1 MKKKIINCIY
11 FIFLFLS
18 FLSVSGCS
26 DLNVPEV
33 PDVEQGFCVVKGD
46 VGQENSISR
55 QASPV
60 FVSSKYSYII
70 KAFQGDDENNSV
82 EVTTNERSFV
92 MKLRYGTWNFRAI
105 VKYDGKEILTEL
117 ISGKEISSET
127 ENISFSKFSH
137 SLGAG
142 TVKLQ
147 INKASGSTASKILC
161 VWNDDVNEYTQTVSA
176 GGIFNMIDDLRKFS
190 ADGKIPSGN
199 YKVRF
204 YIKDSA
210 GNNKGIFIENITVYA
225 EQATTRFFD
234 TSMNYINSQGQIEL
248 TPEIETPVRNNY
260 HVSSD
265 GKEYGT
271 GSKSSPLKTI
281 QKAVDIIEAVNDGV
295 SKYTITIISPIKAG
309 ENEGN
314 LVSALDSVKVLAV
327 INPSKKLNLD
337 ILGKGNLISGENNS
351 LRGFYIG
358 KNANVNLNSIYLSNF
373 DSSAIGSGFYI
384 DGDCN
389 LGGLS
394 NIAGEIFLSEGKT
407 ISVDSSFSES
417 SENEIQLT
425 FPENNGEYTE
435 ERNVLSG
442 ENLSAII
449 NFFKIK
455 NDSSGNAYKLTDEGK
470 LIIDDGSDLLPSI
483 SSVLDGLN
491 IFDGMNNP
499 FNSGASEYAVKTAD
513 ELKKLGQITQYV
525 AIGINIKLLKNID
538 LGCDESNPF
547 TPIGANMAYKGTFD
561 GNGKT
566 VSGLYVKN
574 NQYSGL
580 FGKLNG
586 ATIKNLTVE
595 GTVVGSDT
603 KGTGGIAATLTVNST
618 ISDCVSKVYVSSEKG
633 CTGGICGDIKK
644 GKIINCINIG
654 SVYVNGASASGIG
667 GIAGQI
673 EDSSSEIYNCANLG
687 DVKGHSNVGGIT
699 GTYSAGNIKNCYN
712 AGSVSIID
720 SSNSTYGAITG
731 DKRLETDIYYY
742 NESCSKAFGQYEDT
756 TGAFILDQITTLQS
770 VQTLLD
776 SWIDENQSDSEIV
789 YKKWKDTFTFNKNGI
804 DFPVCIKCE

>member
-18 FLSVSGCS
+18 FLSLSGCC
-26 DLNVPEV
+26 DLDSPVVPEI
-33 PDVEQGFCVVKGD
+33 EQGFCVVKGD
-46 VGQENSISR
+46 VGNENSLNR

-70 KAFQGDDENNSV
+70 KAFQGDNENNSV

-117 ISGKEISSET
+117 ISGKVINSET

-137 SLGAG
+137 SPGAG
-142 TVKLQ
+142 TVNLQ
-147 INKASGSTASKILC
+147 IKKGNGSTASKILC

-176 GGIFNMIDDLRKFS
+176 GGIFNMIDDLRMFS

-210 GNNKGIFIENITVYA
+210 GNNKGIFIENITVYSG
-225 EQATTRFFD
+225 QATTRFFD
-234 TSMNYINSQGQIEL
+234 TSMNYINSLGQIEL
-248 TPEIETPVRNNY
+248 TSEIETPVRNNY

-271 GSKSSPLKTI
+271 GSMSSPIKTI

-337 ILGKGNLISGENNS
+337 ILGEGNLISGENNP

-358 KNANVNLNSIYLSNF
+358 KNAHVTLNSIYLSNF
-373 DSSAIGSGFYI
+373 DSSAAGSGIYI
-384 DGDCN
+384 DGDCT
-389 LGGLS
+389 LS
-394 NIAGEIFLSEGKT
+394 NPSGIFGEIFLSEGKT
-407 ISVDSSFSES
+407 ISVDSSFSITTG
-417 SENEIQLT
+417 NIIQFN
-425 FPENNGEYTE
+425 FPETNGEFTE
-435 ERNVLSG
+435 DRNVLAG
-442 ENLSAII
+442 ENLSSKI

-455 NDSSGNAYKLTDEGK
+455 NDSSGNAYKLNDEGK

-483 SSVLDGLN
+483 SSVLEGLS
-491 IFDGMNNP
+491 ISSGMTDP
-499 FNSGASEYAVKTAD
+499 FSQSEYVVKTAD

-525 AIGINIKLLKNID
+525 TISINIKLMKNID
-538 LGCDESNPF
+538 LGCNDSNPF
-547 TPIGANMAYKGTFD
+547 TPIGASMAYKGTFD

-566 VSGLYVKN
+566 VSGLYVKE

-586 ATIKNLTVE
+586 AIIKNLTVE
-595 GTVVGSDT
+595 GTVVGSNI

-618 ISDCVSKVYVSSEKG
+618 ISDCVSKVAVSSDKG
-633 CTGGICGDIKK
+633 CTGGICGEIKK
-644 GKIINCINIG
+644 GKIINCINTG
-654 SVYVNGASASGIG
+654 SVYVNGTTASGIG
-667 GIAGQI
+667 GIAGII
-673 EDSSSEIYNCANLG
+673 EDSLSAIYNCANLG
-687 DVKGHSNVGGIT
+687 NIKGHTNVGGIT
-699 GTYSAGNIKNCYN
+699 GTYSDGNIQNCYN
-712 AGSVSIID
+712 AGNVSLID
-720 SSNSTYGAITG
+720 SSGNSYGAITG
-731 DKRLETDIYYY
+731 DKQLETDIYYY
-742 NESCSKAFGQYEDT
+742 NASCDKAFGQYEDT
-756 TGAFILDQITTLQS
+756 TGAFTLAEITETKSIQN
-770 VQTLLD
+770 LLD
-776 SWIDENQSDSEIV
+776 LWIDNNQTGSEIV
-789 YKKWKDTFTFNKNGI
+789 YKKWKDTFAFNKDGI
-804 DFPVCIKCE
+804 NFPVCIKCE

>member
-26 DLNVPEV
+26 DLDTPEV
-33 PDVEQGFCVVKGD
+33 PDVERGFCVVKGD
-46 VGQENSISR
+46 VGQENSIGR

-127 ENISFSKFSH
+127 DNISFSKFSH

-147 INKASGSTASKILC
+147 IKKGSGSTASKILC
-161 VWNDDVNEYTQTVSA
+161 VWNDDENEYTQTVSA
-176 GGIFNMIDDLRKFS
+176 GGIFNMIDDLRMFS

-210 GNNKGIFIENITVYA
+210 GNNKGIFIENITVYSG
-225 EQATTRFFD
+225 QATTRFFD

-248 TPEIETPVRNNY
+248 TSEIETPVRNNY
-260 HVSSD
+260 HVSSN

-271 GSKSSPLKTI
+271 GSKTSPLKTI
-281 QKAVDIIEAVNDGV
+281 QKAVDIIEAVNDGA
-295 SKYTITIISPIKAG
+295 SKYTITIISPINAG
-309 ENEGN
+309 ENEGT

-337 ILGKGNLISGENNS
+337 ILGKGNLISGENNP

-358 KNANVNLNSIYLSNF
+358 NNANVTLNAIYLRNF
-373 DSSAIGSGFYI
+373 DSYAAGSGIYI

-389 LGGLS
+389 LSGTS
-394 NIAGEIFLSEGKT
+394 EIAGEIFLSEGKT
-407 ISVDSSFSES
+407 ISVDSSFSVS
-417 SENEIQLT
+417 SGNEIQLT
-425 FPENNGEYTE
+425 FPETNGEYTE
-435 ERNVLSG
+435 DRSVLSG
-442 ENLSAII
+442 ENLASKI

-455 NDSSGNAYKLTDEGK
+455 NDSRGNAYKLTDEGT
-470 LIIDDGSDLLPSI
+470 LIVDDGSDQLPSI
-483 SSVLDGLN
+483 ASVLSGLT
-491 IFDGMNNP
+491 IASGMTDP
-499 FNSGASEYAVKTAD
+499 FSQTEYAVKTAD

-525 AIGINIKLLKNID
+525 AIRINIKLMKNID
-538 LGCDESNPF
+538 LGCDESNLF
-547 TPIGANMAYKGTFD
+547 TPIGADKAYKGTFD

-566 VSGLYVKN
+566 VSGLYVKGN
-574 NQYSGL
+574 DFSGL

-595 GTVVGSDT
+595 GTVVGIST
-603 KGTGGIAATLTVNST
+603 SGTGGIAASLTVDST
-618 ISDCVSKVYVSSEKG
+618 ISNCVSKVNVSSDKG

-654 SVYVNGASASGIG
+654 SVYVNGSDASGIG
-667 GIAGQI
+667 GIAGII
-673 EDSSSEIYNCANLG
+673 EDSSSAIYNCANLG
-687 DVKGHSNVGGIT
+687 EVKGHSYVGGIT
-699 GTYSAGNIKNCYN
+699 GSYSAGVIQNCYN
-712 AGSVSIID
+712 AGNVSLID
-720 SSNSTYGAITG
+720 SSGNSYGGITG
-731 DKRLETDIYYY
+731 DDIISETSLYYY
-742 NESCSKAFGQYEDT
+742 NASCSKAFGLYEDT
-756 TGAFILDQITTLQS
+756 TGAFTLAEITEIKSIQN
-770 VQTLLD
+770 LLD
-776 SWIDENQSDSEIV
+776 LWIDNNQSDSEIV
-789 YKKWKDTFTFNKNGI
+789 YKKWKDTFAFNKDGI
-804 DFPVCIKCE
+804 NFPVCIKCE